1 MKKLV
6 IVAFVVALAACG
18 GKKKNDTM
26 NTTDTSGSAG
36 SGEMMGSGDP
46 GMGSDATGS
55 GMDGSAAPEG
65 GAGSGM

>member
-26 NTTDTSGSAG
+26 NTTDTSGSG
-36 SGEMMGSGDP
+36 SAEMGSGD
-46 GMGSDATGS
+46 MGSGDMGS
-55 GMDGSAAPEG
+55 GDGSATPEG